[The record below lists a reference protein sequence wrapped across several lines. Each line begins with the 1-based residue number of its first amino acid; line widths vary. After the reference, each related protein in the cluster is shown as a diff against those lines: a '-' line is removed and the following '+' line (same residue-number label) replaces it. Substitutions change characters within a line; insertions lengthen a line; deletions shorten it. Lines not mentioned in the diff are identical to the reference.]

1 MVDNS
6 AGETPDDGEL
16 IEKAKKGDEHA
27 FELLVKKYQKA
38 IYRLTYRMTND
49 HFSADELALETF
61 VRAYK
66 ALPRFK
72 KGASFFNWI
81 YTIGMRLSLNYL
93 KKEKRMVDADP
104 EVMNAM
110 SHREKHSDDMLDRVI
125 AKETME
131 KIREAI
137 GCLPEKLRTV
147 LLLRIDEEMS
157 YNEIAEVLRVPTGT
171 VMSRLSRAREQLRK
185 KIGDYV
191 VMNNEA

>member
-1 MVDNS
+1 MVDNN
-6 AGETPDDGEL
+6 AGATPDDGEL

-27 FELLVKKYQKA
+27 FELLVKKYQKG

-49 HFSADELALETF
+49 HFTADELALETF

-72 KGASFFNWI
+72 KGANFFNWI

-93 KKEKRMVDADP
+93 KKEKRMVDGDP

-110 SHREKHSDDMLDRVI
+110 AQRDRHNDDMLDRVI
-125 AKETME
+125 AKETAS

-137 GCLPEKLRTV
+137 ERLPEKLRMV

-157 YNEIAEVLRVPTGT
+157 YSEIAEALKVPTGT
-171 VMSRLSRAREQLRK
+171 VMSRLNRAREQLK
-185 KIGDYV
+185 QSLGNYL
-191 VMNNEA
+191 VMKNEP